1 MVERLVKHARV
12 LWRAESILTEIRL
25 KRMMTRSGLVAA
37 AALIASFGL
46 AMLNV
51 AGFFWLEPAWGPA
64 GAALWIGGAD
74 FVIALLLLLVALRA
88 PAGREMELAMEVRQ
102 AALDG
107 LEDDAR
113 LLQAELVAL
122 RDETFRLR
130 DSLLGLVKHP
140 LEAALT
146 GLVVPLAGALLKGD
160 RKKGKAGD

>member
-25 KRMMTRSGLVAA
+25 KRMMTQSGLLAL
-37 AALIASFGL
+37 AALIAAFGL

-51 AGFFWLEPAWGPA
+51 AGFFWLEPGWGPA

-74 FVIALLLLLVALRA
+74 FVIALVLLLLALRA

-102 AALDG
+102 AAIDG

-113 LLQAELVAL
+113 VLQAELLDL
-122 RDETFRLR
+122 RS
-130 DSLLGLVKHP
+130 SLLGLVKHP

-146 GLVVPLAGALLKGD
+146 GLVVPLAGALLKSD
-160 RKKGKAGD
+160 RKKGKGED

>member
-25 KRMMTRSGLVAA
+25 KRMMTRTGLLAV
-37 AALIASFGL
+37 AALIAAFGL

-51 AGFFWLEPAWGPA
+51 AGFFWLAPGWGPA
-64 GAALWIGGAD
+64 GAALWVGGAD
-74 FVIALLLLLVALRA
+74 IIVALVLLLVALRA

-113 LLQAELVAL
+113 LLQTELVSL
-122 RDETFRLR
+122 RH
-130 DSLLGLVKHP
+130 SVLGLVKHP

-146 GLVVPLAGALLKGD
+146 GLAVPLAGALLKGG
-160 RKKGKAGD
+160 RKKGEGDGDG

>member
-25 KRMMTRSGLVAA
+25 RRMMTRTGLLAA
-37 AALIASFGL
+37 AALIAAFGL

-51 AGFFWLEPAWGPA
+51 AGFFWLEPGWGPA
-64 GAALWIGGAD
+64 GAACWVGGAD
-74 FVIALLLLLVALRA
+74 FVIALVLLLVALRA
-88 PAGREMELAMEVRQ
+88 PAGREMELALEVRQ

-113 LLQAELVAL
+113 LLQAELL
-122 RDETFRLR
+122 SLKDETLRMR

-146 GLVVPLAGALLKGD
+146 GLVVPLAGALLKGSG
-160 RKKGKAGD
+160 KKSRTGE